1 MSGVEL
7 VISDVD
13 GTLVTSDKRLTERT
27 KGAVAELRRRGIG
40 FTIVSS
46 RPPFGMRM
54 LVEPLRLS
62 LPFAAFNGGVIIAPD
77 LAPLEERLIGAEAA
91 HSAIELFDRGGVET
105 WLFTTRSWL
114 MRDPNGAYVDRERDT
129 VLTEPEIVASFAPY
143 LDKAAKIVGVSADFE
158 RLAALERTVR
168 AHHAGRAT
176 VVRSQHYYLDVTPHG
191 TDKGTAVAALC
202 RRLGVPLDRLV
213 TLGDMENDVPMFR
226 AAGFSI
232 AMGNASDA
240 VKQAARAVTL
250 TNEADGFA
258 DAVERLIL
266 PRADA
271 A

>member
-1 MSGVEL
+1 MSGVAL

-13 GTLVTSDKRLTERT
+13 GTLVGSDKRLTERT
-27 KGAVAELRRRGIG
+27 RAAVAALRRRGIG
-40 FTIVSS
+40 FTLVSS

-54 LVEPLRLS
+54 LVEPLNLT
-62 LPFAAFNGGVIIAPD
+62 LPFAAFNGGVITEPD
-77 LAPLEERLIGAEAA
+77 LTPLEEHLIGAEAA
-91 HSAIELFDRGGVET
+91 RAAIELFAAAGVDT
-105 WLFTTRSWL
+105 WLFTVDSWL
-114 MRDPNGAYVDRERDT
+114 ARDPNGAYVERERRT
-129 VLTEPEIVASFAPY
+129 VLTEPEIVAGFAPY

-158 RLAALERTVR
+158 RLAALEGKARER
-168 AHHAGRAT
+168 LSGRAT
-176 VVRSQHYYLDVTPHG
+176 VVRSQLYYLDVTPHG
-191 TDKGTAVAALC
+191 TNKGTAVAGLC
-202 RRLGVPLDRLV
+202 RRLGVPPERLV

-250 TNEADGFA
+250 TNDQDGFA

-271 A
+271 T